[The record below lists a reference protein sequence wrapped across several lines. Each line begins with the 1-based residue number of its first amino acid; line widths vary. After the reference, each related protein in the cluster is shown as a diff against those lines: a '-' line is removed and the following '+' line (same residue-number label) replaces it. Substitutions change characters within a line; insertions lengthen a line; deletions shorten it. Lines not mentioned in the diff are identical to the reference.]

1 RNPKHDGG
9 SRMPVGSGLW
19 ACYGSVP
26 TIKRAASP
34 ALDLE
39 TPAVP
44 QPMIAATGLYTP
56 PHTITNEELVG
67 TFNAYVQR
75 FNADNAAAIADGSV
89 AQLLPSSAEFIEKA
103 SGIKSRHVMDKTGI
117 LDPSIMRPII
127 AERPNEQISILAEM
141 AVAAAKDALKRWGGP
156 ASDIDAII

>member
-1 RNPKHDGG
+1 
-9 SRMPVGSGLW
+9 MPVGSGLW

-34 ALDLE
+34 ALHLE
-39 TPAVP
+39 MPAVP

-67 TFNAYVQR
+67 TFNTYVQR

-89 AQLLPSSAEFIEKA
+89 ALLPSSAEFIEKA
-103 SGIKSRHVMDKTGI
+103 SGIESRSRDGQGRH
-117 LDPSIMRPII
+117 S
-127 AERPNEQISILAEM
+127 
-141 AVAAAKDALKRWGGP
+141 
-156 ASDIDAII
+156 